1 MTRDLQLEY
10 LPESTRLLYAQL
22 LSECVSSAAPSRR
35 GLSFVSKKIGG
46 GKHWYLQLTV
56 GSKKSQHYL
65 GPDSDE
71 LRSRIAGERALWEQA
86 GPDIGQRQKLVSMLI
101 SGGAHTVGAEEARVL
116 EVLERT
122 GVFLVGGVLVGSHA
136 FSVYGNMLGIQWAS
150 EVTRTHDVDIAA
162 DYRIRI
168 GMADKK
174 ASLRQALMD
183 SEMGFFEVPA
193 LNRKSPSTR
202 FKIRG
207 RQLSVDIL
215 APMIGKTSA
224 KPVHLSVLDVYAEP
238 VRFLDYLLVDTQPA
252 VIVAKAGILVNVP
265 APARYALHKLVTAQ
279 RRAATM
285 QTKTLKD
292 IGQAARLIEVLLK
305 DRPGDLLRA
314 WKAMLKQPA
323 RFTEQLRLG
332 SRKLPGAMQ
341 AELKKT
347 VGR

>member
-1 MTRDLQLEY
+1 MIRDLQLQY
-10 LPESTRLLYAQL
+10 LPESTRLLYTQL
-22 LSECVSSAAPSRR
+22 LSDCVRGTAPSRR

-46 GKHWYLQLTV
+46 GKHWYLQLTI
-56 GSKKSQHYL
+56 GSEKSQHYL

-71 LRSRIAGERALWEQA
+71 LMGRIAEEKTLWERAE
-86 GPDIGQRQKLVSMLI
+86 PDIGQRQKLVSMLI
-101 SGGAHTVGAEEARVL
+101 SGGAHTIGAEEARVL
-116 EVLERT
+116 EILERT
-122 GVFLVGGVLVGSHA
+122 GVFLVDGVLVGSHA
-136 FSVYGNMLGIQWAS
+136 FSVYGNMLGIRWTS

-174 ASLRQALMD
+174 SNLRQALMD
-183 SEMGFFEVPA
+183 SEMGFFEVPS
-193 LNRKSPSTR
+193 LNRKTPSTR

-215 APMIGKTSA
+215 APMIGKTSSR
-224 KPVHLSVLDVYAEP
+224 PVHLSVLDVYAEP

-292 IGQAARLIEVLLK
+292 IGQAVRLIEVLLK
-305 DRPGDLLRA
+305 DRPGDLSRA
-314 WKAMLKQPA
+314 WKAARSQPEK
-323 RFTEQLRLG
+323 FMTQLRSG
-332 SRKLPGAMQ
+332 IKKLPVAMQ
-341 AELKKT
+341 ADLKKT